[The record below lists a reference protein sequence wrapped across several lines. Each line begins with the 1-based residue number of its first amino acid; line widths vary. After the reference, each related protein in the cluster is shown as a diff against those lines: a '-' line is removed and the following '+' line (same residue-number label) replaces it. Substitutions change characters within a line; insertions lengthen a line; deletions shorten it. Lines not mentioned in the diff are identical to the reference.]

1 MHAQKSAPILSPQV
15 LWTLQTELTFSELA
29 QVRNE
34 LLSHKPISLPKALK
48 ILRTNNTEA
57 PPPSPNSP
65 NILSYWDLETLM
77 AGKNAGELP
86 LAVATQGNPEIL
98 SEPKVAIIGSR
109 HPTYYGREQA
119 HRFAHEIAKA
129 GITVISGG
137 AIGIDTIA
145 NQAAFDVGKS
155 CAILGSGLHK
165 AYPTTNQNMFNHFAK
180 SLNGLVISEFDNDQA
195 AVKWNFPRRNR
206 TIAALAD
213 FLLVIEA
220 TPTSGSTLTVNA
232 ALEMN
237 CDIGAI
243 PGPIDSPTSEG
254 TNILIRDGAFC
265 ILRPSDV
272 IDRILN
278 ITASRTKHAKHC
290 QSSSV

>member
-1 MHAQKSAPILSPQV
+1 MHQPVSRPLLSPRT
-15 LWTLQTELTFSELA
+15 LWALQTQLTSGELT
-29 QVRNE
+29 QVRND
-34 LLSHKPISLPKALK
+34 LLNHHPISLPKALK
-48 ILRTNNTEA
+48 ILHTSTSLSPDTTTNA
-57 PPPSPNSP
+57 PAL
-65 NILSYWDLETLM
+65 LSYWDLEALM
-77 AGKNAGELP
+77 AGKNNSELP

-98 SEPKVAIIGSR
+98 NGPKVAIIGSR

-129 GITVISGG
+129 GITIVSGG

-145 NQAAFDVGKS
+145 NQAAFDAGKS
-155 CAILGSGLHK
+155 CAILGSGIQNP
-165 AYPTTNQNMFNHFAK
+165 YPTTNQTLFKRF
-180 SLNGLVISEFDNDQA
+180 SQSQNGLVISEFPHDQG

-220 TPTSGSTLTVNA
+220 TLTSGSILTVNA

-237 CDIGAI
+237 CDIGAL
-243 PGPIDSPTSEG
+243 PGPLDAPTSEG
-254 TNILIRDGAFC
+254 TNRLIRDGAFC

-272 IDRILN
+272 IERVMSIA
-278 ITASRTKHAKHC
+278 ASQMKSSKHC
-290 QSSSV
+290 QSPSV